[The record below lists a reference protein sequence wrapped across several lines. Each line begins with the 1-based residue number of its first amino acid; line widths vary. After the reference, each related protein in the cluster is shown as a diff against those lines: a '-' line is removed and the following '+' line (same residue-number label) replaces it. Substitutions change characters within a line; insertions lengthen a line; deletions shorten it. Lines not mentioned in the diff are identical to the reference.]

1 MVVYPDGV
9 WYRFETEADVEEILR
24 SHVVGGSTVQRLA
37 LSIDPATLH
46 G

>member
-9 WYRFETEADVEEILR
+9 WYRCETEADVEEILR
-24 SHVVGGSTVQRLA
+24 SHVMRGVTVDRLELA
-37 LSIDPATLH
+37 IDPGDIH